1 MCTSPTVGLQ
11 YKNTYRKRA
20 EGGPNEGGRNRSA
33 INTGTL
39 PSQALPQI
47 SVGAEDQATSV
58 AFNALGHNVRPANE
72 QEILIDPKAVVTDMP
87 VHDPQANLTK
97 ALSEAVRTALNAFPE
112 TQSGHIIGPRRQV
125 SPAESSQADQLL
137 AFIRAQ
143 EGASTLPTTHQSNPR
158 TSKPDSPNVKKK
170 YDLTLQEAAHP
181 SAAHQEQN
189 VPSRFLF
196 PSLPS
201 KELGMLSTSPYHSS
215 TSAQNLPMLFFPGQV
230 NQLRYPHCGNIVP
243 PPVIQQPV
251 SQLLQG
257 TSFVPRDVRQQPK
270 PDVGPTV
277 QFQNSMTGM
286 LIPSLYTFPYFGA
299 LGLHPTTPGNQFG
312 QQCMPPY
319 SAASSR
325 NVMCLAPQ
333 TMFHTHPF
341 QRVAQED
348 VTQQSCNLT
357 TPSEVAPPWDRRTDP
372 QATQYAVHCPA
383 SSSAPHLILQ
393 PTVQPHLLHV
403 QKRML
408 FALRPPHHPVCSEQP
423 VSDPVKMAYVQKW
436 VDDCARKHH
445 QKMPHPSQALMRRQR
460 SARTRKC
467 PRKGHSRTVPQNED
481 TQRDVEAD
489 STDATMATLNS
500 GQTSSPEVRSQK
512 TSPSILGRRRGRKGR
527 GRRGAP
533 QVESHLT
540 ELDDPEDSQ
549 MSVPMESFLAQQ
561 GRESSKF
568 YGQNSASTSRSD
580 SSNKCESTTYRS
592 ALYPSEITSQTPDSG
607 SSQPVSRRQST
618 PGQTS
623 SSTSQTETL
632 NLTPTAQQVAQREE
646 GGKREEVRRV
656 FQSSLRDPQRDADS
670 GLPNN
675 VDRERHWDTAKEAR
689 LMHSSEPSKEG
700 SLTKRPSQ
708 AIARTPRRR
717 KGIPRKRWP
726 TRHVESALE
735 DYESRLIAEGETSS
749 LGQNHRVPETDVLR
763 PEQREDVVESSS
775 KKGIARSV
783 NH

>member
-1 MCTSPTVGLQ
+1 MCTSPTAGLQ

-20 EGGPNEGGRNRSA
+20 EGGPNEGGRNHSE

-39 PSQALPQI
+39 PFQALPRI
-47 SVGAEDQATSV
+47 SVGAEDQAISV
-58 AFNALGHNVRPANE
+58 AFSALVHNVRPANE
-72 QEILIDPKAVVTDMP
+72 QEILIDPKAVVTGMP

-112 TQSGHIIGPRRQV
+112 TQSGHIIGPLRQV

-143 EGASTLPTTHQSNPR
+143 EGASTLPKTHQSNPR

-201 KELGMLSTSPYHSS
+201 NQLGILSTSPYHSS
-215 TSAQNLPMLFFPGQV
+215 TSSQNLPMIFFPGQV

-257 TSFVPRDVRQQPK
+257 TSSVPRDVRQQPK
-270 PDVGPTV
+270 LDVGPTM

-286 LIPSLYTFPYFGA
+286 LIPGLYTFPCFGA
-299 LGLHPTTPGNQFG
+299 LDLHPTTPGNQFC
-312 QQCMPPY
+312 QQFMPPY

-357 TPSEVAPPWDRRTDP
+357 RPSEVAPPWDRRTDP

-403 QKRML
+403 QNRML

-423 VSDPVKMAYVQKW
+423 VPDPVKMAYVQKW
-436 VDDCARKHH
+436 VDDCARKNHP
-445 QKMPHPSQALMRRQR
+445 KMSLLSQALMRRQR

-467 PRKGHSRTVPQNED
+467 PPKERSWTAPQNED
-481 TQRDVEAD
+481 KQRDVEAD
-489 STDATMATLNS
+489 TTDATMATLHS
-500 GQTSSPEVRSQK
+500 VQTSSPEVRSQK
-512 TSPSILGRRRGRKGR
+512 TSASILGRRRGRKGR

-533 QVESHLT
+533 QVESQLT
-540 ELDDPEDSQ
+540 GLDNPEASQ
-549 MSVPMESFLAQQ
+549 KSVPMESFQVQQ
-561 GRESSKF
+561 GREGSKF
-568 YGQNSASTSRSD
+568 YGQKSASTSRSY
-580 SSNKCESTTYRS
+580 SPSKCKCS
-592 ALYPSEITSQTPDSG
+592 ALHPSEITSDTSNSG
-607 SSQPVSRRQST
+607 SSQPVSRRRSP
-618 PGQTS
+618 PGQTH

-632 NLTPTAQQVAQREE
+632 NLTPTVQQVAEKEE
-646 GGKREEVRRV
+646 GGKGEEVRRV

-670 GLPNN
+670 GLPYNG
-675 VDRERHWDTAKEAR
+675 DRERHWDTAKEAR
-689 LMHSSEPSKEG
+689 LIHSSEPSKEE
-700 SLTKRPSQ
+700 SLTKRPSP
-708 AIARTPRRR
+708 AIPRTPRRR

-726 TRHVESALE
+726 TRHVENVPE
-735 DYESRLIAEGETSS
+735 DNDSRLIAEGETSS
-749 LGQNHRVPETDVLR
+749 LGRNHTVPETDVLR
-763 PEQREDVVESSS
+763 PEQREGVVESSS
-775 KKGIARSV
+775 EKEVVRSAD
-783 NH
+783 H